1 MLKSVREKDQVI
13 YKQRHIRIIL
23 DSQQRLYKLE
33 GSRQY
38 NLQPLRA
45 QRCQSR
51 SLYPAILSITMDGEN
66 RIFQEK
72 PNLNNIYQQIQQYRK
87 ILEGKLQHKEVNSKK
102 TQELNNSTP
111 VKIINIYS
119 LYIQIT
125 APTSHSLALETHPPI
140 TSSPSQSREGAPSV
154 PLHTAISSPSTFFF
168 FSEIQPGS

>member
-1 MLKSVREKDQVI
+1 
-13 YKQRHIRIIL
+13 
-23 DSQQRLYKLE
+23 
-33 GSRQY
+33 
-38 NLQPLRA
+38 
-45 QRCQSR
+45 
-51 SLYPAILSITMDGEN
+51 MDGEN

-154 PLHTAISSPSTFFF
+154 PFHTAISSPSTFFF
-168 FSEIQPGS
+168 FSEIQPGSWGWARMTQRQVSESEPVVWLLGDTQCIRVTSNLCMLLVGHC

>member
-1 MLKSVREKDQVI
+1 
-13 YKQRHIRIIL
+13 
-23 DSQQRLYKLE
+23 
-33 GSRQY
+33 
-38 NLQPLRA
+38 
-45 QRCQSR
+45 
-51 SLYPAILSITMDGEN
+51 MDGEN

-154 PLHTAISSPSTFFF
+154 PFHTAISSPSTFFF
-168 FSEIQPGS
+168 SVRSSQAVEVGPG